1 MGIKDFPNSRLLVTE
16 AAMNTMANREKM
28 AELIFESHNFGH
40 CMFET
45 QAVLSLMSE
54 GLSTGIVMDS
64 GDGVS
69 HVIPVVEGYIQMHA
83 KQRLDLAGRHVTNYL
98 VKLLN

>member
-40 CMFET
+40 CMF
-45 QAVLSLMSE
+45 
-54 GLSTGIVMDS
+54 
-64 GDGVS
+64 
-69 HVIPVVEGYIQMHA
+69 
-83 KQRLDLAGRHVTNYL
+83 
-98 VKLLN
+98 